1 MMMMNN
7 KYEYLANEFQEKL
20 GETFNLVYNNDESIE
35 WENILIDNMINGV
48 MHVNSGGYDKVNG
61 YAVSTQQVSLQ
72 FMIPTIPE
80 IFSVAIQ
87 QIEDTFKAL
96 HNQTYEFNNE
106 IIKVLFNYM
115 SDANRVLVNGID
127 YATIY
132 IYLNLFSVESAL
144 MSNESTIN
152 IGYEFEGKPQ
162 SKTLNGIFHINYSN
176 NHTADSIVKGNVD
189 LIQRN
194 NVNAIQQALTVD
206 LVVLKGDD
214 LILELMR
221 NINTHKLYTITY
233 DNWLVE
239 RTFKG
244 YIVNYIEDGVFNDV
258 LKIKIVF
265 GVANE

>member
-1 MMMMNN
+1 MNN
-7 KYEYLANEFQEKL
+7 KYEYLADIFQEKL

-35 WENILIDNMINGV
+35 WDKILLDNVINGV
-48 MHVNSGGYDKVNG
+48 MHVNSGGYDKING
-61 YAVSTQQVSLQ
+61 YAVSTQQLSIQ
-72 FMIPTIPE
+72 FMIPTNPE

-96 HNQTYEFNNE
+96 HNQIFEFNNE

-144 MSNESTIN
+144 MSNESNIN
-152 IGYEFEGKPQ
+152 IDDK
-162 SKTLNGIFHINYSN
+162 KLNGIFHVTYSN
-176 NHTADSIVKGNVD
+176 NHTADSIVKGNVS
-189 LIQRN
+189 LVQLN
-194 NVNAIQQALTVD
+194 NVNAIQQSLSVD

-214 LILELMR
+214 LIEDLMA
-221 NINTHKLYTITY
+221 NCNNNKIYNVSY
-233 DNWLVE
+233 DNGIVT
-239 RTFKG
+239 RAFKG
-244 YIVNYIEDGVFNDV
+244 YIVNLVEDGVFNDT
-258 LKIKIVF
+258 LKLKVVF